1 MALQHSPRIVTD
13 GLVLCLDAANPKS
26 YPGSGSTWNDLS
38 GMNNHVTLYNTPTF
52 SAGNLVFNG
61 TNQYGRTTSTLDL
74 SGTAAITVLS
84 CWKTPTTSTEAMVYE
99 HTNNW
104 NAVTNGYG
112 GFGIYTNSTGTVSQ
126 SGTMHIQL
134 RGNTNYAGVN
144 VAAPISTSFQMYSV
158 VHDFSASGSSDKE
171 TLAYINGTFFT
182 PTASYNSNNTN
193 TGFGNDYLYIGSRG
207 GSSAFSNF
215 TLSFLMMYARRLSV
229 SEITQHYNSLRGRFG
244 L

>member
-26 YPGSGSTWNDLS
+26 YTGSGTVWSDLS

-84 CWKTPTTSTEAMVYE
+84 CWRTATTSTGAMVYE

-104 NAVTNGYG
+104 NTVNNGYG
-112 GFGIYTNSTGTVSQ
+112 GFGLVTNSNGIASV
-126 SGTMHIQL
+126 SGTMHVQM
-134 RGNTNYAGVN
+134 RGNVSYSGVN
-144 VAAPISTSFQMYSV
+144 VLAPPSTSFQMYSV
-158 VHDFSASGSSDKE
+158 IHDFSVTSNE
-171 TLAYINGTFFT
+171 TSVYINGNFIP
-182 PTASYNSNNTN
+182 PTNSFGYENTNNTN
-193 TGFGNDYLYIGSRG
+193 TAFGNDYLYIGSRG
-207 GSSAFSNF
+207 GTSTFSDY